1 MKALIT
7 GASSGIGRELAFKLA
22 NRGYDLIIT
31 ARRKDRLEEIK
42 SKIKD
47 VNVDIH
53 VCDVSSKESCKEL
66 FLKHPDIDILI
77 NNAGYGVFGE
87 FLETDLNS
95 ELEMLNVNIRAV
107 HILTKLYYGEMV
119 KRNSGYILNVAS
131 SASFFPG
138 PLFSSYYASKS
149 YVLRLSQAIGYEL
162 KKRKSKVSISVLCPG
177 PVDTEFNDVA
187 GVKFGVGSITAEYT
201 AEYALKQMFKNKMV
215 IVPSFKIK
223 FMHLLSKVSPSA
235 LSAAVVYRIQKAK
248 KG

>member
-42 SKIKD
+42 SKIKG

-53 VCDVSSKESCKEL
+53 LCDLSEEKSCKEL
-66 FLKHPDIDILI
+66 FLKYPDIDILI

-87 FLETDLNS
+87 FLETDLDS
-95 ELEMLNVNIRAV
+95 ELAMLNVNIRAV
-107 HILTKLYYGEMV
+107 HILTKLYYKEMV
-119 KRNSGYILNVAS
+119 KRDSGYILNVAS

-162 KKRKSKVSISVLCPG
+162 IKRKSKVRISVLCPG

-201 AEYALKQMFKNKMV
+201 AEYALKQMFKHKMV
-215 IVPSFKIK
+215 IVPSVKIK
-223 FMHLLSKVSPSA
+223 FMHFLSKISPSS

-248 KG
+248 KQ